1 LRTEVID
8 KFLGDGVMA
17 AFGQPKSTADDAA
30 RALECAVHLSGMLHD
45 SSEMRRRRCD
55 VNPRAGIGLHF
66 GTAIGGVL
74 RSGSHDEFTLVGDA
88 VNVAQRLERLCK
100 PLDASIVASWE
111 VVEAGDGRELT
122 DWKYENGVEIEG
134 RSRRMRIAYIPN
146 ELGRVTGELIQQGI
160 GR

>member
-1 LRTEVID
+1 
-8 KFLGDGVMA
+8 
-17 AFGQPKSTADDAA
+17 
-30 RALECAVHLSGMLHD
+30 MLHD
-45 SSEMRRRRCD
+45 WSEMRRRRGD